1 MTGPGSVRSA
11 RAAKQAAIALH
22 RAVGT
27 VRQHPSAAALQHAAL
42 RRCLEAVR
50 AATLGA
56 PLVVDLGGDTVAVA
70 GERVP
75 SIPTTTGPLAALRRA
90 GIGALELAI
99 GIPPAAI
106 AELVARLAALHAE
119 ADPEDAYRRI
129 AAPGLSHVRLRAA
142 AEAGAATLPNSGD
155 GWCLPERAAG
165 ANRLRPLV
173 ARDLACNLPAR
184 AARQLF
190 EDLEEHPLAGDDALA
205 GLFARLLA
213 DADYATASW
222 MLAEAAHHPQVPV
235 ATHQRLVAAATARVD
250 EGWLLQQLEQGSGE
264 ELLTLAS
271 FLMELGDDVADRLA
285 RVAADSAQPWSR
297 LVCDLLGRRG

>member
-1 MTGPGSVRSA
+1 MTGPGSQRRA

-27 VRQHPSAAALQHAAL
+27 VRQHPNAAALQHAAL
-42 RRCLEAVR
+42 RRCLAAVQV
-50 AATLGA
+50 ATQDA
-56 PLVVDLGGDTVAVA
+56 PLGLDLSGDTVVVA
-70 GERVP
+70 GDPVAA
-75 SIPTTTGPLAALRRA
+75 IATTSGPLGALRRA
-90 GIGALELAI
+90 GIGALELAP
-99 GIPPAAI
+99 GIPPAAV
-106 AELVARLAALHAE
+106 AELVARLANLQAE

-142 AEAGAATLPNSGD
+142 AAGAAALAQGVAGWTLPDRSHD
-155 GWCLPERAAG
+155 ASH
-165 ANRLRPLV
+165 LRPLV

-190 EDLEEHPLAGDDALA
+190 EDLEEQPLAGDDALV

-213 DADYATASW
+213 DADYATAGW
-222 MLAEAAHHPQVPV
+222 MLGEAAHHPQVPNT
-235 ATHQRLVAAATARVD
+235 AHQRLVAAATARVD
-250 EGWLLQQLEQGSGE
+250 DGWLQQQLEQGSGE

-271 FLMELGDDVADRLA
+271 FLMELGDDVAERLA

-297 LVCDLLGRRG
+297 LLCDLLGRRG

>member
-1 MTGPGSVRSA
+1 VTGPGSVRSA

-22 RAVGT
+22 RAFGT

-42 RRCLEAVR
+42 RRCLEAVHT
-50 AATLGA
+50 ATQAA
-56 PLVVDLGGDTVAVA
+56 PLVLDLGGDAVAVA

-75 SIPTTTGPLAALRRA
+75 SIPTSSGPLAALRRA
-90 GIGALELAI
+90 GIGALELAS

-142 AEAGAATLPNSGD
+142 AEDSAATLPNSGD
-155 GWCLPERAAG
+155 GWCLPERTADAR
-165 ANRLRPLV
+165 RLQPLV

-190 EDLEEHPLAGDDALA
+190 EDLEEQPLVSDDALA
-205 GLFARLLA
+205 RLFERLLA

-222 MLAEAAHHPQVPV
+222 MLAEAAHHPQVSN

-250 EGWLLQQLEQGSGE
+250 DAWLVQQLEQGSGE

-271 FLMELGDDVADRLA
+271 FLMGLGDDVADRLL
-285 RVAADSAQPWSR
+285 RVAADSAQPWS
-297 LVCDLLGRRG
+297 LLLCDLLGHRR